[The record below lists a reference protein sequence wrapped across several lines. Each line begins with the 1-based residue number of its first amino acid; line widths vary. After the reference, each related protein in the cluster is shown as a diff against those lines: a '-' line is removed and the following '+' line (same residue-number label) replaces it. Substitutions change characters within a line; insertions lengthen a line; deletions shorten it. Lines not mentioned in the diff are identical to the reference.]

1 MSRAPFQI
9 LVHPYRM
16 TLHGIIEY
24 SVIQRTD
31 AGFWQGV
38 AGGGE
43 GDETPLQA
51 AMREMFE
58 ETGLNLINGWIELD
72 TTASIPVTAFQD
84 AYLWG
89 KDVYVIPQYS
99 FGVLAQDLE
108 ITLSHEHKAYR
119 WLPYQDACDC
129 LKFDS
134 GRTTLW
140 ELNQRLLRG

>member
-16 TLHGIIEY
+16 APQGIIEY
-24 SVIQRTD
+24 AVFQRAD

-51 AMREMFE
+51 ARRETFE
-58 ETGLNLINGWIELD
+58 EIGLNLNSGWIELD

-84 AYLWG
+84 SFLWG
-89 KDVYVIPQYS
+89 EDVYVIPQYS
-99 FGVLAQDLE
+99 FGVLAQGLE
-108 ITLSHEHKAYR
+108 ITLSHEHKSYR
-119 WLPYQDACDC
+119 WLPYQEAYDC

-140 ELNQRLLRG
+140 ELNERLLRG

>member
-16 TLHGIIEY
+16 TQQGLIEY
-24 SVIQRTD
+24 AVFQRPD

-43 GDETPLQA
+43 DDETPLQA
-51 AMREMFE
+51 AMRETFE

-72 TTASIPVTAFQD
+72 TTASIPVTAFRD
-84 AYLWG
+84 FFLWG
-89 KDVYVIPQYS
+89 EDVYVIPQYS
-99 FGVLAQDLE
+99 FGVLVQGLE
-108 ITLSHEHKAYR
+108 ITLSHEHKSYR
-119 WLPYQDACDC
+119 WLPYQEACDC

-140 ELNQRLLRG
+140 ELNTRLMRG